1 MVKDGKPL
9 SVKSYEVNQNLDS
22 ADLMLPIP
30 EHRDLA
36 IQAWVDAERAKRPA
50 GKYPATGRR
59 SSYHGGA
66 PIGVEFSYGPLET
79 RNPWEGALKDLFGKE
94 SIEEARDKLVA
105 SAIAEAKDLDF
116 IGALKVL
123 SSTVR
128 QEPYSTKASW
138 PAESVSA
145 LLDKATPDD
154 LTAQIAVSMSAANL
168 HSGVYTHGVP
178 SESQPSNGDQGGL
191 ALAKMAI
198 GSGDYALAMRAIEK
212 RAKARGDAPKDAI
225 VEMLKYRGSAPA
237 GKLRELRS
245 AIVDA
250 ASKMARQAGIE
261 GAPFALVGPGSE
273 TSRTIGEVLEGM
285 LKDNN
290 PGEREAA

>member
-79 RNPWEGALKDLFGKE
+79 RNPWEGALKDLFGKD
-94 SIEEARDKLVA
+94 SIEEARDKLVT
-105 SAIAEAKDLDF
+105 SAIAEAKEHDF
-116 IGALKVL
+116 KGALKVL
-123 SSTVR
+123 SATVR
-128 QEPYSTKASW
+128 QEPYSSKASW
-138 PAESVSA
+138 PAESVAA

-154 LTAQIAVSMSAANL
+154 LTAQVAVSMSAAGL

-178 SESQPSNGDQGGL
+178 SESQPSNSDHGGW

-198 GSGDYALAMRAIEK
+198 GGGDYALAVRAIQAQGKASGADRKATLANVIRLENLAPPGK
-212 RAKARGDAPKDAI
+212 RAAMQRVISEEG
-225 VEMLKYRGSAPA
+225 L
-237 GKLRELRS
+237 
-245 AIVDA
+245 
-250 ASKMARQAGIE
+250 KMARQAGIDGE
-261 GAPFALVGPGSE
+261 PDTGDPRG
-273 TSRTIGEVLEGM
+273 RTVGEVLERMGSIAA
-285 LKDNN
+285 D
-290 PGEREAA
+290 PREDVAG